1 MSKQRAEQI
10 IVISLIVM
18 LASTVGGSLVEQ
30 KAKGSTKEK
39 EKYFG
44 RKIIGGFFAILLT
57 ALLAEVAAAPAAYM
71 SVGMSSYAFFHYG
84 LPAINKNSK
93 PVKMKKSNFVPG
105 PEIPTEPLLETFGG
119 TFI

>member
-18 LASTVGGSLVEQ
+18 LASTVGGSLAEE
-30 KAKGSTKEK
+30 KAKGSKIQK

-44 RKIIGGFFAILLT
+44 RKIVGGFFAILLT
-57 ALLAEVAAAPAAYM
+57 SLLSEVAPAPAAYM
-71 SVGMSSYAFFHYG
+71 SVTMSTYAFFHYG

-93 PVKMKKSNFVPG
+93 PKTNKSSTFTPG
-105 PEIPTEPLLETFGG
+105 LNIPVEPLLETFGG